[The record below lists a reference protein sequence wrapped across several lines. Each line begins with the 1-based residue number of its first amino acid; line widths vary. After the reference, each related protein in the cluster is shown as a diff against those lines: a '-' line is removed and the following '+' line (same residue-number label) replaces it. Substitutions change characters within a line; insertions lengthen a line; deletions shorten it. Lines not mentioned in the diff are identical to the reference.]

1 MSDRKNI
8 KDTKIAKYVILTIS
22 KLKETFS
29 KKNIALFLKKV
40 ELVCIFVLNKIK
52 ELFCICK
59 DKTVC
64 FAQKTKEKAVALYNK
79 LLKNGK
85 KSEILTKGTKSDKE
99 NSFAKACK
107 KIIGVVLTLF
117 VTQYRKI
124 KRFFVKTRK
133 SYKQR
138 QSAPSVEKKNAH
150 AMRNSELHSIE
161 NEKTKAINLVKRAD
175 TITRKKNSNGNDD
188 YLEEFGMPAPDM
200 NKLRKRSKNT
210 QIVENIEEETNEDGS
225 VWNKDR
231 RPFFMVSIGVAVCKL
246 SIVLVLLVGF
256 ACLGVGLGVVRAYIA
271 SAPELNVEK
280 IENNDRTSYIYD
292 INGNLITEYY
302 NLENRSWASYDEIPT
317 MFKYAVVASED
328 ESFFEHDG
336 FNFKRIVA
344 AALSQLA
351 GGSVAGGSTIT
362 QQVLKLTLLT
372 SQQTYKRKIQEI
384 YLAYQLEKEY
394 SKEEI
399 LEWYINI
406 MPMGGLL
413 YGVKS
418 ASEDYFGK
426 ELDELNLRECAV
438 LAGMTNAPTMYN
450 PRLCMLSVEDGGYG
464 EEGRLRLYKRAN
476 YVLTQMYAVGF
487 IGEEEY
493 NESIFDTEDLQ
504 SEQLTVKKTSS
515 NYTYE
520 HKYYVEYVLD
530 ELVDRIMEV
539 FGWEGETGREQ
550 AYSYIRT
557 GGLQIYTAMDEEKQT
572 AAENAVYSYKSWPTF
587 KDPNSY
593 VSAGGIEQPQCA
605 AVVID
610 NATGYIAAL
619 VGGRSE
625 PTIRMGLNR
634 TYQSLLPLGSCIK
647 PLSVYA
653 PALDQG
659 LLSNMVMM
667 DVPVPINGWY
677 SSTGFPK
684 NFDPSQSYKGPTSV
698 SYALVKSLNIP
709 TARILLNRLGIATS
723 ASYLRAMNFSESAIS
738 DSASDMSLG
747 SKGGELVNSA
757 AAYATLANGGI
768 YRTPLS
774 IIKIVD
780 KDGEDIFTEKD
791 QEVRRVFKSS
801 TCYIITQWL
810 HRSTQ
815 KPESAKVVELKNKNI
830 EICGKTGTNDGGR
843 GISYM
848 GYSKYYTCALWIG
861 HDDFTPSFT
870 DDITALYWASP
881 LWVNIMN
888 PLHEGLENT
897 KIYPEEDSD
906 VIEVTVC
913 AVSGKLP
920 NGDICEHDQGGY
932 GTTTEL
938 FVKGTEPT
946 EVCDMHFEV
955 KYCKESGLLANK
967 YCTDDCIEVK
977 TAVKLESDSEYFKL
991 LDSENYLY
999 KLYQY
1004 FPIYYVNDVP
1014 YIGILETG
1022 SSGNVTVKEVKQG
1035 NQCYCTLHDYQTNTT
1050 ASKRNELIKKTDTY
1064 VKYIKQ
1070 TLNQTKYKNNI
1081 SALQTNQ
1088 INTAISLLETEVNAP
1103 LYSIGSDDKVF
1114 SVEDAQLA
1122 YDALTSLFENI
1133 ISGIDAKLDAKSDYS
1148 ITAST
1153 VIQQITEKMN
1163 SVKYADVITADE
1175 IGCINSYIDAFNK
1188 ALNAPIASDDENE
1201 ELFDA
1206 DALEQKFNELKTK
1219 SNELF
1224 EKLDRRLNGKTDEKE
1239 DDLLSLKKD
1248 DYTETVSS
1256 RVNAEAVIV
1265 LNALTGHVEAVKNSD
1280 VKIYP
1285 ADVTGIM
1292 TALVAYEYVKN
1303 NNININ
1309 TTYVT
1314 FTESAIDFALS
1325 SGLSSAEFAS
1335 GERVALRD
1343 LFYGTVFSSG
1353 ADAALMLAEYC
1364 YGSETEFVSK
1374 MNGKAQNIGLKGTH
1388 FVNCT
1393 GAYNGNHYTTAEDIA
1408 LILDCAY
1415 KYDFLKTVMSDESHT
1430 YTKTN
1435 MSGLRYAKSMLTN
1448 FRTSYNYDITASKV
1462 DGSVIFGGKTGQFAS
1477 KGCTV
1482 ATFACNGAGDRYIV
1496 IVIGAESR
1504 SDSIKDMLYLYEN
1517 YTEIN

>member
-1 MSDRKNI
+1 MSDK
-8 KDTKIAKYVILTIS
+8 KDIRDAKLVKYANLAIS
-22 KLKETFS
+22 KIKKTFS
-29 KKNIALFLKKV
+29 KKNTALFLRKTK
-40 ELVCIFVLNKIK
+40 LVFIFVLNKIRK
-52 ELFCICK
+52 FLCLCK
-59 DKTVC
+59 DKAVY
-64 FAQKTKEKAVALYNK
+64 FAHRAKREIVALYKKIFKDGKVNEISAQPQK
-79 LLKNGK
+79 ANIKNG
-85 KSEILTKGTKSDKE
+85 I
-99 NSFAKACK
+99 AKTCK
-107 KIIGVVLTLF
+107 KAIGIVAVF
-117 VTQYRKI
+117 SVTQYRKI
-124 KRFFVKTRK
+124 KSFLAKTKNSYKRK
-133 SYKQR
+133 SVV
-138 QSAPSVEKKNAH
+138 PSVKKDNTHEA
-150 AMRNSELHSIE
+150 RRSISHNTE
-161 NEKTKAINLVKRAD
+161 NEKTKAVNIVKRAD
-175 TITRKKNSNGNDD
+175 TITRRKYNADDD
-188 YLEEFGMPAPDM
+188 YLKDFGMPAPDM
-200 NKLRKRSKNT
+200 NKLRKRTPNT
-210 QIVENIEEETNEDGS
+210 QIIEDNKEDTKEESS
-225 VWNKDR
+225 VWNNDR

-256 ACLGVGLGVVRAYIA
+256 ACLGVGLGIVRAYIA

-292 INGNLITEYY
+292 VNGNLITEYY

-344 AALSQLA
+344 AALSQVA

-418 ASEDYFGK
+418 AAEDYFGK

-438 LAGMTNAPTMYN
+438 LVGMTNAPTMYN

-464 EEGRLRLYKRAN
+464 EDGRLRLYKRAN

-493 NESIFDTEDLQ
+493 NASIFDTEDLE

-539 FGWEGETGREQ
+539 FDWEGETGREQ

-557 GGLQIYTAMDEEKQT
+557 GGLQIYTAMDEKKQT

-593 VSAGGIEQPQCA
+593 VSVGGIEQPQCA

-667 DVPVPINGWY
+667 DVPVPIDGWY

-791 QEVRRVFKSS
+791 REVRRVFKSS

-810 HRSTQ
+810 HRATQ

-870 DDITALYWASP
+870 DDITALFWATP
-881 LWVNIMN
+881 LWLNIMN

-897 KIYPEEDSD
+897 KIYPEVDSD

-920 NGDICEHDQGGY
+920 NGEICEHDCGGY

-938 FVKGTEPT
+938 FIKGTEPT

-955 KYCKESGLLANK
+955 KFCKDSGLLANK
-967 YCTDDCIEVK
+967 YCTDDCIEVR
-977 TAVKLESDSEYFKL
+977 TAVKLESNSEYLKL
-991 LDSENYLY
+991 LDSENYQY

-1014 YIGILETG
+1014 YIGILETDK
-1022 SSGNVTVKEVKQG
+1022 SGNVGITEVKQG
-1035 NQCYCTLHDYQTNTT
+1035 SQCYCTLHDYQTNTI
-1050 ASKRNELIKKTDTY
+1050 ASKRNELINKTDTY
-1064 VKYIKQ
+1064 VKYIKR
-1070 TLNQTKYKNNI
+1070 TLNQTKYKENV
-1081 SALQTNQ
+1081 STLQTDQ
-1088 INTAISLLETEVNAP
+1088 INVAISLLESEVNAP
-1103 LYSIGSDDKVF
+1103 LYGVGSDDKKF
-1114 SVEDAQLA
+1114 SLEDAQLA

-1133 ISGIDAKLDAKSDYS
+1133 ISEIDAKLDAKSDYS
-1148 ITAST
+1148 VTAST

-1163 SVKYADVITADE
+1163 NVQYAGVITADE
-1175 IGCINSYIDAFNK
+1175 IERINSYINAFNK
-1188 ALNAPIASDDENE
+1188 ALNAPIVSDDENE
-1201 ELFDA
+1201 ELFDM
-1206 DALEQKFNELKTK
+1206 DILELRLSELKTK

-1224 EKLDRRLNGKTDEKE
+1224 EELDDRLNGKTEEQE
-1239 DDLLSLKKD
+1239 DSKLLSPKKNGF
-1248 DYTETVSS
+1248 TKNVSS
-1256 RVNAEAVIV
+1256 KVNAGTVV
-1265 LNALTGHVEAVKNSD
+1265 VVNALTGHIDAAKNSD
-1280 VKIYP
+1280 TKIYP

-1314 FTESAIDFALS
+1314 FTEKAIGFAEKA
-1325 SGLSSAEFAS
+1325 GLSSAEFEK

-1343 LFYGTVFSSG
+1343 VFYGTVFSSG

-1364 YGSETEFVSK
+1364 YGSETEFVSH
-1374 MNGKAQNIGLKGTH
+1374 MNGKAKSMGLKGTH

-1408 LILDCAY
+1408 VILDYAY

-1430 YTKTN
+1430 YAKTN
-1435 MSGLRYAKSMLTN
+1435 VSGMRYAKSMLTN
-1448 FRTSYNYDITASKV
+1448 FRTSYNYDITASKI
-1462 DGSVIFGGKTGQFAS
+1462 DGAVTFGGKTGQFAS
-1477 KGCTV
+1477 SGSAV
-1482 ATFACNGAGDRYIV
+1482 ATFACNGNGDRYIV
-1496 IVIGAESR
+1496 IVTGAESR
-1504 SDSIKDMLYLYEN
+1504 YDSIKDMLYLYEN
-1517 YTEIN
+1517 YTDID